1 MNDYVQRLDRT
12 LKSYEKFVADT
23 AHHLRNSFAIIGTQ
37 VNFARR
43 SAGADPV
50 QQEVLR
56 AVQKTLGKCTR
67 IINQLLMLASL
78 EQPRQGAAPAGKVP
92 LVPVV
97 TGVIEELAP
106 LGQQKG
112 IELGVESLDENA
124 AVEAPARL
132 LHELLTNLVGN
143 AIQHMGRAG
152 HVTVSVVAAGHE
164 TTLSVIDNGIGI
176 PEALRGRVFE
186 RFFRVDE
193 ANPDGSGLGM
203 AIVKEICDALGARIT
218 LSTPDGGQGLRV
230 DVRFPSG
237 R

>member
-12 LKSYEKFVADT
+12 LKSYEKFVANT
-23 AHHLRNSFAIIGTQ
+23 AHHLRNSFAIIGTH

-43 SAGADPV
+43 SANADPV

-78 EQPRQGAAPAGKVP
+78 EQPKKSAAPAEKVS

-97 TGVIEELAP
+97 TSVIEELAP

-112 IELGVESLDENA
+112 IELGVESLDGNA
-124 AVEAPARL
+124 MVEAPTRL

-143 AIQHMGRAG
+143 AIQHMGKEG
-152 HVTVSVVAAGHE
+152 HVTVSVVSGEREA
-164 TTLSVIDNGIGI
+164 TLSVIDNGVGI
-176 PEALRGRVFE
+176 PEALREKVFE

-193 ANPDGSGLGM
+193 SNPDGSGLGM

-218 LSTPDGGQGLRV
+218 LSSSAGGQGLRV
-230 DVRFPSG
+230 DVRFPQA